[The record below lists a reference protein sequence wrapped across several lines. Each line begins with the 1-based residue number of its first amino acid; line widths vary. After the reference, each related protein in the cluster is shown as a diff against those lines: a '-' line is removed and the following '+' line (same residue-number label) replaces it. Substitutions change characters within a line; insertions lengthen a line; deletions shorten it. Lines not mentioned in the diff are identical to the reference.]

1 MLINC
6 SYRLRSIK
14 LICISRCDGCCCEM
28 AFIFFLIGF
37 STSPQKAKLRCSK
50 REYFIS
56 VTLVCSLECCRVRA
70 RRIGNA
76 CKVPA
81 ICSRLHHSGRAL
93 FVARWTNG
101 RSENDT
107 TAASALIF
115 SWNRWQ
121 KNCFCVFDTA
131 HIPLKFTAALAISLQ
146 SQCSLSLNVVQWRV
160 CCCH

>member
-1 MLINC
+1 MDVAVKWIL
-6 SYRLRSIK
+6 
-14 LICISRCDGCCCEM
+14 
-28 AFIFFLIGF
+28 FFLIGF

-56 VTLVCSLECCRVRA
+56 VTLVCSLEWRRVRA
-70 RRIGNA
+70 RRIGIA

-107 TAASALIF
+107 TAAALIF

-121 KNCFCVFDTA
+121 KIAFVCLTLRTSHLNL
-131 HIPLKFTAALAISLQ
+131 PLLWPFLFKASA
-146 SQCSLSLNVVQWRV
+146 LSLNVVQRRV